1 MSELEKIFK
10 VNVNLSKSGD
20 YLILTDDRKQKII
33 VSVNLVKHALDIPY
47 TKKDGTKKSY
57 EDIQIDK
64 VNAKIAYV
72 EAASRY
78 EESDAVEQSS

>member
-1 MSELEKIFK
+1 MSDLERIFK

-20 YLILTDDRKQKII
+20 YLILNDDRKQRMI
-33 VSVNLVKHALDIPY
+33 VNVNLIKHVLDIPY
-47 TKKDGTKKSY
+47 TKKDGTEKTY
-57 EDIQIDK
+57 EEIQIDK

-78 EESDAVEQSS
+78 EEGSPEEQSL